1 MLAATVIIAAVVIIT
16 SHKAPGS
23 QQSKNA
29 VADKGSDEK
38 RLDGFAHGF
47 SKREC
52 TEAGD

>member
-1 MLAATVIIAAVVIIT
+1 VKIT

-38 RLDGFAHGF
+38 RLDGYAHGF